1 MQSFSRS
8 ATPQIAQAETV
19 RPMLRLHQ
27 GRLAPSVQVQP
38 TLEPSPLH
46 SMQTFAT
53 TMFVISVAACW
64 LAVAST
70 ATAPLVAAGELL
82 GRAAR
87 PSENL

>member
-1 MQSFSRS
+1 M
-8 ATPQIAQAETV
+8 
-19 RPMLRLHQ
+19 PM
-27 GRLAPSVQVQP
+27 QP

-53 TMFVISVAACW
+53 TMVVVSIAACW

-82 GRAAR
+82 SRAASR
-87 PSENL
+87 TLD